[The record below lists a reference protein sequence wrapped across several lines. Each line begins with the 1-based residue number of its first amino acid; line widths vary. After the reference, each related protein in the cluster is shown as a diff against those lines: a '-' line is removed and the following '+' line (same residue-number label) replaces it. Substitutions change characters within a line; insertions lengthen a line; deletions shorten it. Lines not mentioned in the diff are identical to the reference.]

1 MNFLIILLGKLLSS
15 FIRLLN
21 LGNGSTWPGHIALL
35 LNDNFI
41 EQTLNK
47 SKIKK
52 VVIIGTNGKTTTSKL
67 IRTIF
72 KTNNSKSVYNMSGAN
87 LLNGI
92 ASSIIIS
99 SKFDGKLKKDFA
111 VFEIDENAFPK
122 VCEKIKPDFVI
133 ALNLFRDQ
141 LDRYGEIDTISA
153 NWKKAID
160 GLKDTTLI
168 LNADD
173 PQIAFL
179 GKGLKKNVYYF
190 GLEDKKLENGLMQHG
205 ADSIL
210 CPSCA
215 TSLKFSSYYFSHLG
229 KWKCPNCN
237 LERPKPNLSKLSYY
251 PLKGTYALYDI
262 LAAVLFAQVAG
273 INKDVIT
280 KALKD
285 FKPAFGRQ
293 ETISYMEKDVQIFL
307 SKNPISF
314 NESLST
320 VKSLGGKNL
329 IIILNDQIPD
339 GLDVSWIWDIDFE
352 NILTKDMNILVTG
365 ERMFDMATRLK
376 YAGFFAHVAKDIKQS
391 IDKMVENLN
400 DDEKLYILPNYSAML
415 EVRQILTGK
424 KIL

>member
-1 MNFLIILLGKLLSS
+1 MNFLIIFAGKLFSS

-21 LGNGSTWPGHIALL
+21 LGNGSTWPGHIALI
-35 LNDNFI
+35 LNPNFI
-41 EQTLNK
+41 EQTLSK
-47 SKIKK
+47 SKVQK

-72 KTNNSKSVYNMSGAN
+72 KENKSKSVYNMSGAN

-111 VFEIDENAFPK
+111 LFEIDENAFPL
-122 VCEKIKPDFVI
+122 VSEKIKPDFVI

-141 LDRYGEIDTISA
+141 LDRYGEIDQISS

-160 GLKDTTLI
+160 KLDNTVLI
-168 LNADD
+168 LNSDD

-179 GKGLKKNVYYF
+179 GKEIKKNVYYF
-190 GLEDKKLENGLMQHG
+190 GLEEKDLEKNILQHG

-210 CPSCA
+210 CPKCS
-215 TSLKFSSYYFSHLG
+215 SNLNFSSYYFSHLG
-229 KWKCPNCN
+229 HWKCPDCKFT
-237 LERPKPNLSKLSYY
+237 RPKPDLSKLSYY

-262 LAAVLFAQVAG
+262 LAAVLFAQVAK
-273 INKDVIT
+273 IKKPVIEA
-280 KALKD
+280 ALKE

-293 ETISYMEKDVQIFL
+293 ETLNYMQKEVQIFL

-320 VKSLGGKNL
+320 VKSLGGKN
-329 IIILNDQIPD
+329 IVIALNDKIPD

-352 NILTKDMNILVTG
+352 NILTKDINIIVTG
-365 ERMFDMATRLK
+365 ERMYDMAVRLK
-376 YAGFFAHVAKDIKQS
+376 YAGFFVHVSSDIKQS
-391 IDKMVENLN
+391 IDKMIENLSN
-400 DDEKLYILPNYSAML
+400 DEKLYILPNYSAML
-415 EVRQILTGK
+415 EVRQLLTGK

>member
-1 MNFLIILLGKLLSS
+1 MNFLIIFVGKLFSS

-21 LGNGSTWPGHIALL
+21 LGNGSTWPGHIALI
-35 LNDNFI
+35 LNPNFI
-41 EQTLNK
+41 EQTLSK

-72 KTNNSKSVYNMSGAN
+72 KANKSKSVYNMSGAN

-111 VFEIDENAFPK
+111 LFEIDENAFPL
-122 VCEKIKPDFVI
+122 VSEKIKPDFVI

-141 LDRYGEIDTISA
+141 LDRYGEIDQISS
-153 NWKKAID
+153 NWKRAID
-160 GLKDTTLI
+160 KLGDTILI
-168 LNADD
+168 LNSDD

-179 GKGLKKNVYYF
+179 GKERKKNVYYF
-190 GLEDKKLENGLMQHG
+190 GLEEKDLEKNVLQHG

-210 CPSCA
+210 CPKCS
-215 TSLKFSSYYFSHLG
+215 SNLNFSSYYFSHLG
-229 KWKCPNCN
+229 HWKCPQCKFT
-237 LERPKPNLSKLSYY
+237 RPKPDLSKLSYY

-262 LAAVLFAQVAG
+262 LAAVLFAQVAK
-273 INKDVIT
+273 IKKPVIEA
-280 KALKD
+280 ALKE

-293 ETISYMEKDVQIFL
+293 ETLNYMQKEVQIFL

-320 VKSLGGKNL
+320 VKSLGGKN
-329 IIILNDQIPD
+329 IVIALNDKIPD

-352 NILTKDMNILVTG
+352 NILTKDINIMVTG
-365 ERMFDMATRLK
+365 ERMYDMAVRLK
-376 YAGFFAHVAKDIKQS
+376 YAGFFAHVSSNMKLS
-391 IDKMVENLN
+391 IDKMVENLSS
-400 DDEKLYILPNYSAML
+400 DEKLYILPNYSAML
-415 EVRQILTGK
+415 EIRQLLTGK

>member
-1 MNFLIILLGKLLSS
+1 MNYLIIFVGKLFSS

-35 LNDNFI
+35 LNPNFI
-41 EQTLNK
+41 EQTLAK
-47 SKIKK
+47 SKVKK

-72 KTNNSKSVYNMSGAN
+72 KANKSKSVYNMSGAN

-111 VFEIDENAFPK
+111 LFEIDENAFPL
-122 VCEKIKPDFVI
+122 VAEKIKPDFVI

-141 LDRYGEIDTISA
+141 LDRYGEIDQISS
-153 NWKKAID
+153 NWKRAID
-160 GLKDTTLI
+160 KLDETILI
-168 LNADD
+168 LNSDD

-179 GKGLKKNVYYF
+179 GKEKKKNVYYF
-190 GLEDKKLENGLMQHG
+190 GLEEKTLEKNVLQHG

-210 CPSCA
+210 CPKCS
-215 TSLKFSSYYFSHLG
+215 SNLNFSSYYFSHLG
-229 KWKCPNCN
+229 HWKCPDCKFT
-237 LERPKPNLSKLSYY
+237 RPKPDLSKLAYY

-262 LAAVLFAQVAG
+262 LAAVLFAKVAS
-273 INKDVIT
+273 IKKPVIEA
-280 KALKD
+280 ALKE

-293 ETISYMEKDVQIFL
+293 ETLNYMQKEVQIFL

-320 VKSLGGKNL
+320 VKSLGGKN
-329 IIILNDQIPD
+329 IVIALNDKIPD

-352 NILTKDMNILVTG
+352 NILTKDVNIIVTG
-365 ERMFDMATRLK
+365 ERMYDMAVRLK
-376 YAGFFAHVAKDIKQS
+376 YAGFFAHVSSDMKLS
-391 IDKMVENLN
+391 IDKMIENLSS
-400 DDEKLYILPNYSAML
+400 DEKLYVLPNYSAML
-415 EVRQILTGK
+415 EVRQLLTGK

>member
-1 MNFLIILLGKLLSS
+1 MNFLIIFVGKLFSS

-21 LGNGSTWPGHIALL
+21 LGNGSTWPGHIALI
-35 LNDNFI
+35 LNPNFI
-41 EQTLNK
+41 EETLSK
-47 SKIKK
+47 SKVKK

-72 KTNNSKSVYNMSGAN
+72 KANKSKSVYNMSGAN

-99 SKFDGKLKKDFA
+99 SKFDGELKKDFA
-111 VFEIDENAFPK
+111 LFEIDENAFPL
-122 VCEKIKPDFVI
+122 VSEKIKPDFVI

-141 LDRYGEIDTISA
+141 LDRYGEIDQISS
-153 NWKKAID
+153 NWKRVID
-160 GLKDTTLI
+160 KLDDTVLI
-168 LNADD
+168 LNSDD

-179 GKGLKKNVYYF
+179 GKERKKNVCYF
-190 GLEDKKLENGLMQHG
+190 GLEEKTLEKNVLQHG

-210 CPSCA
+210 CPKCS
-215 TSLKFSSYYFSHLG
+215 SNLNFSSYYFSHLG
-229 KWKCPNCN
+229 HWKCPNCKFT
-237 LERPKPNLSKLSYY
+237 RPKPDLSKLSYY

-273 INKDVIT
+273 IKKSVIES
-280 KALKD
+280 ALKE

-293 ETISYMEKDVQIFL
+293 ETLNYMGKEVQIFL

-320 VKSLGGKNL
+320 VKSLGGKN
-329 IIILNDQIPD
+329 IVIVLNDKIPD

-352 NILTKDMNILVTG
+352 NILTKDINIIVTG
-365 ERMFDMATRLK
+365 ERMYDMAVRLK
-376 YAGFFAHVAKDIKQS
+376 YAGFFAHVSSDMKLS
-391 IDKMVENLN
+391 IDKMIENLSDN
-400 DDEKLYILPNYSAML
+400 EKLYILPNYSAML
-415 EVRQILTGK
+415 EVRQLLTGK